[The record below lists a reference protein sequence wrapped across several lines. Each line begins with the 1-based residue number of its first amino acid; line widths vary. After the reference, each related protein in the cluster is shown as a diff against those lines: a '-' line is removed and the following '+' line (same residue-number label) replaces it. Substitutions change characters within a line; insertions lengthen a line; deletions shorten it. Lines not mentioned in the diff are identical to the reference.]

1 MFKKLHKIMK
11 SGRIYKVVNL
21 IENGKGKQKKTK
33 EITQEQFE
41 DNRDRIFGRKKTPKH
56 GATQVHTDKTKI
68 IPRKAKYD
76 RDYK

>member
-1 MFKKLHKIMK
+1 M
-11 SGRIYKVVNL
+11 
-21 IENGKGKQKKTK
+21 GKGSKRRPK

-41 DNRDRIFGRKKTPKH
+41 DNWDRIFGRKKTPKR